1 MKTKKL
7 PKLIVIIGPTASGKT
22 DLSVEIAKKVKGEI
36 ISADSRQIYKYLDV
50 GSGKVTKKEMQ
61 GVKHYCL
68 DIFEPGKTKS
78 ITDYLKYA
86 NKAIKEIITKGKT
99 PIICGGTGFYIDGI
113 LFGIPKNAKPNP
125 KLRNELEKESLENLL
140 KRIKSLNKEKF
151 LELINN
157 ENTSEK
163 NNKRRLI
170 RIIEILEA
178 KKEERDI
185 VEISKLNKQIK
196 YNIEYVFIDITK
208 EKLKERINLRLERRL
223 EAKGKNNL
231 IKELKFL
238 RDKLKIKDEWLLS
251 LGLEYKYVTMY
262 LRGDLNYEE
271 MKEQLGNKIWQFSK
285 RQITWNKR
293 YYKAAG
299 QK

>member
-1 MKTKKL
+1 M
-7 PKLIVIIGPTASGKT
+7 
-22 DLSVEIAKKVKGEI
+22 
-36 ISADSRQIYKYLDV
+36 
-50 GSGKVTKKEMQ
+50 
-61 GVKHYCL
+61 
-68 DIFEPGKTKS
+68 
-78 ITDYLKYA
+78 
-86 NKAIKEIITKGKT
+86 
-99 PIICGGTGFYIDGI
+99 
-113 LFGIPKNAKPNP
+113 
-125 KLRNELEKESLENLL
+125 NEEEV
-140 KRIKSLNKEKF
+140 
-151 LELINN
+151 
-157 ENTSEK
+157 
-163 NNKRRLI
+163 
-170 RIIEILEA
+170 

-196 YNIEYVFIDITK
+196 YNVEYVFIDITK

>member
-50 GSGKVTKKEMQ
+50 GSGKVTKKEMR
-61 GVKHYCL
+61 GVTHYCL

-86 NKAIKEIITKGKT
+86 NNGIKEIISKGKT

-113 LFGIPKNAKPNP
+113 LYGIPKNAKPNQ
-125 KLRNELEKESLENLL
+125 KLRDELEKKELKSLLTRV
-140 KRIKSLNKEKF
+140 KKLNKEKY
-151 LELINN
+151 LELTNN
-157 ENTSEK
+157 ENTSER

-178 KKEERDI
+178 KKAEADV
-185 VEISKLNKQIK
+185 VEISQLNKKIK
-196 YNIEYVFIDITK
+196 YDVEYVFIDITK
-208 EKLKERINLRLERRL
+208 EKLRERINLRLERRL

-231 IKELKFL
+231 INEVKFL
-238 RDKLKIKDEWLLS
+238 RDKLKISDEWLLS

-262 LRGDLNYEE
+262 LKGDLNYEE
-271 MKEQLGNKIWQFSK
+271 MKEQLGNKIWQFAK